1 MKPQRRPAVPLPDHS
16 GDGATAQP
24 GSPIGEA
31 RLLGVDT
38 MGRTLVVTL
47 EGGVRYEVDVGSV
60 PEGLPAVG
68 EVVPQAVVVALAGA
82 QARKLAARDLMAML
96 DRRLQPE
103 ARLRIRL
110 LDKGHPSEAVEAV
123 LQAMRDRGLCSD
135 RIYAEAYCWDTL
147 RRKDVGARYLV
158 ARLRAHQV
166 PSLTA
171 REAVAAVLDP
181 ESEKQAALRA
191 AAARWRR
198 VREASTP
205 AALAKVVRFL
215 ASRGFSPAVA
225 GDAARMTRPD
235 PDPEPEGDGK

>member
-1 MKPQRRPAVPLPDHS
+1 MKPQRRPAGPLPGRN
-16 GDGATAQP
+16 GDSVTAQP
-24 GSPIGEA
+24 GSPAGEA

-38 MGRTLVVTL
+38 VGRTLVVTL
-47 EGGVRYEVDVGSV
+47 DGGVRYELDLGSA
-60 PEGLPAVG
+60 PDGLPTVG
-68 EVVPQAVVVALAGA
+68 EMVPPAVVAALAGA

-103 ARLRIRL
+103 ARLRARL
-110 LDKGHPSEAVEAV
+110 LEKGHPAEAVEAV

-135 RIYAEAYCWDTL
+135 RIYAEAYCRDTL
-147 RRKDVGARYLV
+147 RAKDVGARYLV

-166 PSLTA
+166 PSSIA
-171 REAVAAVLDP
+171 RQAVAAVLDT
-181 ESEKQAALRA
+181 EREKQAALRA

-198 VREASTP
+198 VRDASTP

-215 ASRGFSPAVA
+215 ASRGFGPGLA

-235 PDPEPEGDGK
+235 PDPESGSDDP